1 MNLFLASTPFQ
12 LINTLEAIEHY
23 QCSKN
28 IIIVREQEN
37 DNAERQIEELLARH
51 DWFGIIHLERNPT
64 RSLYPRLVLVL
75 NQVRKLNPSMEFDY
89 VFYTEYPSR
98 RVATILGN
106 ISIKNKE
113 VMYDDGTWTLKAY
126 EEQLRDNVRVSYSQL
141 KRNLT
146 LNIFG
151 YKKPRDFYI
160 HEKFE
165 LFTLFDLKAEH
176 FHIETNTYPRLRRQ
190 ISKQPTIFKTK
201 SSRAMFIGDGA
212 TDGGIDLNEYKKS
225 LQRLCEQFDEVIY
238 FPHRNEKSNV
248 RELLKNVPSLH
259 YAEEAKGPI
268 ELEVCKYDN
277 ISAIYG
283 YYSTALFTLSR
294 IYPHLSIYT
303 RRLEDHE
310 ITDKKLV
317 YKLMELVETYLKG
330 DNIKPWQE
338 EFPVQ

>member
-12 LINTLEAIEHY
+12 LINALEAIEHY
-23 QCSKN
+23 QCNNN

-37 DNAERQIEELLARH
+37 ENAERQMEELLAQH
-51 DWFGIIHLERNPT
+51 NWFGIIRLERNPT

-75 NQVRKLNPSMEFDY
+75 KKVRKLNPSMTFNY

-106 ISIKNKE
+106 ITIKNKE

-126 EEQLRDNVRVSYSQL
+126 EEQLRDNIRVSYSQL
-141 KRNLT
+141 KRNIT
-146 LNIFG
+146 LNLFG

-160 HEKFE
+160 SDKFE
-165 LFTLFDLKAEH
+165 LFTLFDLKAKH
-176 FHIETNTYPRLRRQ
+176 FHIVANTFPRLRRQ
-190 ISKQPTIFKTK
+190 ISKQPTIFKAN
-201 SSRAMFIGDGA
+201 SSRAVFIGDGA

-225 LQRLCEQFDEVIY
+225 LQRLSEQFDEIIY
-238 FPHRNEKSNV
+238 FPHRNEKASV
-248 RELLKNVPSLH
+248 RDLLQKVPNLR
-259 YAEEAKGPI
+259 YAEETKGPI
-268 ELEVCKYDN
+268 ELEICKYDN
-277 ISAIYG
+277 IAAIYG

-310 ITDKKLV
+310 IIDKTLV
-317 YKLMELVETYLKG
+317 YKLMELIETYLEG
-330 DNIKPWQE
+330 DNIHRWE
-338 EFPVQ
+338 